1 MINEAKIELLADMKQ
16 MEFCDDSLN
25 AVEKCKSIRD
35 LCRVLRL
42 FKTDLKGVSFP
53 KIEWFRRWFNSQEL
67 KHELAVN
74 GVFLDT
80 EMVVAS
86 FMRNVFIYGSS
97 KISIAVND
105 KRMMFINAMND
116 AQVNIFDSGTGLYH
130 VELVDN
136 ANLECRKGD
145 FTQIIISDNR

>member
-1 MINEAKIELLADMKQ
+1 MIAEAKKELLNDMRQ
-16 MEFCDDSLN
+16 MDFCTESLT
-25 AVEKCKSIRD
+25 AVENSQSIRD
-35 LCRVLRL
+35 LCTVLRT

-67 KHELAVN
+67 KHELAIN
-74 GVFLDT
+74 GVFVDA

-97 KISIAVND
+97 KISITVND

-136 ANLECRKGD
+136 ANLEYRKGD